1 MCLQAGAGKAMLPRS
16 ASSHGTPDLAAL
28 PPQNHSSVT
37 NARSGAFRIHTFIYK
52 SQALNPPVVEE
63 FCFFCRCQ
71 NFRFKVCSLYLQCRK
86 KGNQHHHRLLSHVK
100 SLLLHCTLHKF
111 KYCIQYL
118 GLEALCLFGDLRDF
132 LLLFWGF
139 FFPLQNFLC
148 LQTYGNKYLLFQNSD
163 IISVHYRITESF
175 RCEKT
180 FKITK
185 SSCKYIWVTH
195 RRTFAMG

>member
-139 FFPLQNFLC
+139 FSPSKIFYVCKHMGIN
-148 LQTYGNKYLLFQNSD
+148 TYYFKIVTLSLFT
-163 IISVHYRITESF
+163 TESQNHLGVK
-175 RCEKT
+175 RPLRSPNPAVNT
-180 FKITK
+180 F
-185 SSCKYIWVTH
+185 
-195 RRTFAMG
+195 G